1 MLIIL
6 FFYSVRDGCK
16 REGVKIGK
24 KEALSCV
31 KNVQQFFLLGKC
43 FRGNQFLNISTQ
55 EVIKGGKRKVK
66 KSMHEENIEKF
77 IDSRCDEG
85 ATVIS
90 CDEVFAKELLTSI
103 SENYLLVDHEDINSK
118 SFYKELG
125 KLFLS
130 ESSFSL
136 FMETSSLS
144 NLGNAR
150 LKAILDAIKTLF
162 DNRLRVI
169 LYGNGMPD
177 IEGMSEKRFV
187 SSDLK
192 MQVQDEA
199 VSSNEKLTN
208 ALKKREDAIK
218 EKEGLVEE
226 LQEAFRAK
234 YTSEENLSEAL
245 DKIRCL
251 QNDLKNVTDEKDA
264 ANRDLCKSL
273 VECEEATKKLEE
285 VSRAK
290 SKSVNELK
298 ESKVIEGKLRY
309 RLQILEERNSLL
321 ENQITSS
328 VKDYVE
334 VWTQTEVDIVS
345 EEGYVEVSTQT
356 EVDIVSEEDYVEVST
371 QTEVD
376 IVSEVATKTE
386 NKASQ
391 TTAVHVV
398 SSSLNAI
405 AINIEKQA
413 GDKVEKVYRCIRNF
427 ASESKYILTPDG
439 QFQCRVK
446 VTKGK
451 HVTDI
456 KDLLEFE
463 GYGETKPKAK
473 EAAFSNYCD
482 KIRAEAEKTSF

>member
-66 KSMHEENIEKF
+66 KSMHEENIEMF

-208 ALKKREDAIK
+208 ALKEREDAIK
-218 EKEGLVEE
+218 EKEGLVAE

-234 YTSEENLSEAL
+234 CTSEENLSEAL

-334 VWTQTEVDIVS
+334 VW
-345 EEGYVEVSTQT
+345 
-356 EVDIVSEEDYVEVST
+356 T